1 LVIFDLQT
9 PATAFILLVATPLFA
24 VSFASDTMELPH
36 LLLFPSKNCH
46 TPTPLLPYF
55 HLS

>member
-9 PATAFILLVATPLFA
+9 PATAFVLLVATPLFA

-36 LLLFPSKNCH
+36 LLLFPSKNCQ